1 MAAESL
7 MVLTVTASGCMEWTG
22 GKFWSGYGR
31 IKVGG
36 KDVRAHRL
44 AWELAN
50 GPIPEGLHVLHRCDN
65 PPCCNPEH
73 LFLGTAAENVA
84 DMYAKGRDHKSRRTH
99 CKHGHEFT
107 PENTYIRPGGARVC
121 RICNRRT
128 VDNYQEKMKMK
139 KSQIARLAD
148 GMKP

>member
-84 DMYAKGRDHKSRRTH
+84 DMYAKGQAPRTYGGRSLLRQHSTCQRCWEDRPSSRR
-99 CKHGHEFT
+99 
-107 PENTYIRPGGARVC
+107 A
-121 RICNRRT
+121 
-128 VDNYQEKMKMK
+128 
-139 KSQIARLAD
+139 
-148 GMKP
+148 